1 PAGLS
6 ELPASHPAPDRAGRS
21 RYPRLSW
28 RSVRAGTPRHQ
39 GRHHQDTRAVVQF
52 SHGQARD
59 SRNAYVS
66 PGFPLAQSAPE
77 AVCLARFP
85 GDQKGARSAIG
96 QNCAGRDQDHTEAVG
111 TVMQD
116 HPVTANLI
124 ANSSAKTITAG
135 EASRGF
141 PEISLASA
149 YVIKPRP
156 IPVAI
161 E

>member
-59 SRNAYVS
+59 SRNANVP
-66 PGFPLAQSAPE
+66 PGFSLAQSAPE

-85 GDQKGARSAIG
+85 GDQKGARSAIVG
-96 QNCAGRDQDHTEAVG
+96 QNCAGLDPGPHRALNSKS
-111 TVMQD
+111 
-116 HPVTANLI
+116 HPVMANLI
-124 ANSSAKTITAG
+124 ANSNANTITAG

-141 PEISLASA
+141 PETSLASA

-156 IPVAI
+156 MPVAI